1 MGMTGSE
8 NSWQLDSRLHK
19 DTIPVFDNGGVTIL
33 LMNDRR
39 WPWLILVPKV
49 AGAEELHDLGPE
61 IGPVVMDI
69 AISAGERLKVMTG
82 CEKINI
88 ASIGNMVRQLHI
100 HVIARSAGDANWP
113 KPVWGHG
120 TAEPYSESEAAE
132 LVGKLKVELFDPS
145 LS

>member
-1 MGMTGSE
+1 MSSTE
-8 NSWQLDSRLHK
+8 YSWQLDSRLAG
-19 DTIPVFDNGGVTIL
+19 DTLPVFDNGGVTIL

-69 AISAGERLKVMTG
+69 AISAGEKLKAMTD

-88 ASIGNMVRQLHI
+88 AAIGNMVRQLHI
-100 HVIARSAGDANWP
+100 HVIARNEGDQNWP
-113 KPVWGHG
+113 GPVWGYG
-120 TAEPYSESEAAE
+120 SAEPYEESEAAE
-132 LVGKLKVELFDPS
+132 LVAKLKEQLFDPS

>member
-1 MGMTGSE
+1 MSGTE
-8 NSWQLDSRLHK
+8 YSWQLDSRLAG
-19 DTIPVFDNGGVTIL
+19 DTLPVFDNGGVCIL

-69 AISAGERLKVMTG
+69 ATTTGKRLKELTD

-88 ASIGNMVRQLHI
+88 AAIGNMVRQLHI
-100 HVIARSAGDANWP
+100 HVIARREGDANWP
-113 KPVWGHG
+113 GPVWGFG
-120 TAEPYSESEAAE
+120 AAEPYGEAEAAE
-132 LVGKLKVELFDPS
+132 LIAELKDKLFDPS

>member
-1 MGMTGSE
+1 MSGTE
-8 NSWQLDSRLHK
+8 YSWQLDSRLAR
-19 DTIPVFDNGGVTIL
+19 DTLPVFDNGGVTIL

-61 IGPVVMDI
+61 IGLVVMDI
-69 AISAGERLKVMTG
+69 AISAGEKLKAMTD

-88 ASIGNMVRQLHI
+88 AAIGNMVRQLHI
-100 HVIARSAGDANWP
+100 HVIARNEGDQNWP
-113 KPVWGHG
+113 GPVWGYG
-120 TAEPYSESEAAE
+120 SAEPYRESEAAE
-132 LVGKLKVELFDPS
+132 LVANLREQLFDPS

>member
-1 MGMTGSE
+1 MSGTE
-8 NSWQLDSRLHK
+8 YSWQLDSRLAG
-19 DTIPVFDNGGVTIL
+19 DTLPVFDNGGVTIL

-49 AGAEELHDLGPE
+49 AGAQELHDLGPE

-69 AISAGERLKVMTG
+69 AISAGEKLKAMTG

-88 ASIGNMVRQLHI
+88 AAIGNMVRQLHI
-100 HVIARSAGDANWP
+100 HVIARNEGDQNWP
-113 KPVWGHG
+113 GPVWGYG
-120 TAEPYSESEAAE
+120 SAEPYEESEAAE
-132 LVGKLKVELFDPS
+132 LVAKLKEQLFDPS

>member
-1 MGMTGSE
+1 MSGTE
-8 NSWQLDSRLHK
+8 YSWQLDSRLAG
-19 DTIPVFDNGGVTIL
+19 DTLPVFDNGGVAIL

-69 AISAGERLKVMTG
+69 AITAGERLQAMTD
-82 CEKINI
+82 CKKINI
-88 ASIGNMVRQLHI
+88 AAIGNMVRQLHI
-100 HVIARSAGDANWP
+100 HVIARNEGDQNWP
-113 KPVWGHG
+113 GPVWGYG
-120 TAEPYSESEAAE
+120 TAEPYRESEAAE
-132 LVGKLKVELFDPS
+132 LVAKLREQLFDPS

>member
-1 MGMTGSE
+1 MSGTE
-8 NSWQLDSRLHK
+8 YSWQLDSRLAR
-19 DTIPVFDNGGVTIL
+19 DTLPVFDNGGVTIL

-69 AISAGERLKVMTG
+69 AISAGEKLKAMTD

-88 ASIGNMVRQLHI
+88 AAIGNMVRQLHI
-100 HVIARSAGDANWP
+100 HVIARNEGDQNWP
-113 KPVWGHG
+113 GPVWGYG
-120 TAEPYSESEAAE
+120 SAEPYREPEAAE
-132 LVGKLKVELFDPS
+132 LVAKLREQLFDPS

>member
-1 MGMTGSE
+1 MSGTE
-8 NSWQLDSRLHK
+8 YSWQLDSRLAR
-19 DTIPVFDNGGVTIL
+19 DTLPVFDNGGVTIL

-69 AISAGERLKVMTG
+69 AISAGEKLKAMTD

-88 ASIGNMVRQLHI
+88 AAIGNMVRQLHI
-100 HVIARSAGDANWP
+100 HVIARNEGDQNWP
-113 KPVWGHG
+113 GPVWGYG
-120 TAEPYSESEAAE
+120 SAEPYPESEAAE
-132 LVGKLKVELFDPS
+132 LVAKLREQLFDPS

>member
-1 MGMTGSE
+1 MSGTE
-8 NSWQLDSRLHK
+8 YSWQLDSRLAR
-19 DTIPVFDNGGVTIL
+19 DTLPVFDNGGVTIL

-61 IGPVVMDI
+61 IGLVVMDI
-69 AISAGERLKVMTG
+69 AISAGEKLKAMTD

-88 ASIGNMVRQLHI
+88 AAIGNMVRQLHI
-100 HVIARSAGDANWP
+100 HVIARNEGDQNWP
-113 KPVWGHG
+113 GPVWGYG
-120 TAEPYSESEAAE
+120 SAEPYRESEAAE
-132 LVGKLKVELFDPS
+132 LVAKLREQLFDPS

>member
-1 MGMTGSE
+1 MSSTE
-8 NSWQLDSRLHK
+8 YSWQLDSRLAN
-19 DTIPVFDNGGVTIL
+19 DTLPVFDNGGVTIL

-69 AISAGERLKVMTG
+69 AISAGEKLKAMTD

-88 ASIGNMVRQLHI
+88 AAIGNMVRQLHI
-100 HVIARSAGDANWP
+100 HVIARNEGDQNWP
-113 KPVWGHG
+113 GPVWGYG
-120 TAEPYSESEAAE
+120 SPEPYDESEAAE
-132 LVGKLKVELFDPS
+132 LVAKLKEQLFDPS
-145 LS
+145 FS

>member
-1 MGMTGSE
+1 MSGTE
-8 NSWQLDSRLHK
+8 YSWQLDSRLAG
-19 DTIPVFDNGGVTIL
+19 DTLPVFDNGGVTIL

-69 AISAGERLKVMTG
+69 AISAGEKLKALTA

-88 ASIGNMVRQLHI
+88 AAIGNMVRQLHI
-100 HVIARSAGDANWP
+100 HVIARNEGDQNWP
-113 KPVWGHG
+113 GPVWGYG
-120 TAEPYSESEAAE
+120 SAEPYEEPEAAE
-132 LVGKLKVELFDPS
+132 LVAKLKEQLFDPS

>member
-1 MGMTGSE
+1 MSGTE
-8 NSWQLDSRLHK
+8 YSWQLDSRLAG
-19 DTIPVFDNGGVTIL
+19 DTLPVFDNGGVTIL

-69 AISAGERLKVMTG
+69 AISAGEKLKAMTD

-88 ASIGNMVRQLHI
+88 AAIGNMVRQLHI
-100 HVIARSAGDANWP
+100 HVIARNEGDQNWP
-113 KPVWGHG
+113 GPVWGYG
-120 TAEPYSESEAAE
+120 SAEPYRESEAAE
-132 LVGKLKVELFDPS
+132 LVANLREQLFDPS

>member
-1 MGMTGSE
+1 MSGTE
-8 NSWQLDSRLHK
+8 YSWQLDSRLAG
-19 DTIPVFDNGGVTIL
+19 DTLPVFDNGGVTIL

-69 AISAGERLKVMTG
+69 AISAGEKLKAMTD

-88 ASIGNMVRQLHI
+88 AAIGNMVRQLHI
-100 HVIARSAGDANWP
+100 HVIARNEGDQNWP
-113 KPVWGHG
+113 GPVWGYG
-120 TAEPYSESEAAE
+120 SAEPYEESEAAE
-132 LVGKLKVELFDPS
+132 LVAKLKEQLFDPS

>member
-1 MGMTGSE
+1 MSSTE
-8 NSWQLDSRLHK
+8 YSWQLDSRLAN
-19 DTIPVFDNGGVTIL
+19 DTLPVFDNGGVTIL

-69 AISAGERLKVMTG
+69 AISAGERLKAMTD

-88 ASIGNMVRQLHI
+88 AAIGNMVRQLHI
-100 HVIARSAGDANWP
+100 HVIARNEGDENWP
-113 KPVWGHG
+113 GPVWGYG
-120 TAEPYSESEAAE
+120 SAEPYSESEANA
-132 LVGKLKVELFDPS
+132 LIGKLKEQLFDPS